1 MPHSAV
7 GSPECSSFSEPGRI
21 SRSRRSLLPPFLL
34 SVLLIISMLAGKTR
48 TLPAGPKPRWVNPC
62 ELPGHVFDPT
72 TDMEGAPPIR
82 AAEIFKNVRERAFVA
97 KKHAEDV
104 TRKFV
109 STLFF
114 FTFLL
119 SHFMICMFIAA
130 KFPHSDKFFQK
141 THIYL
146 KFHAVLEKISEKI
159 KILK

>member
-21 SRSRRSLLPPFLL
+21 SRSRRSLLPPFLFC
-34 SVLLIISMLAGKTR
+34 VLIIISMLAGKTR

-109 STLFF
+109 STFLFS
-114 FTFLL
+114 L
-119 SHFMICMFIAA
+119 SHLLIFIHSCQV
-130 KFPHSDKFFQK
+130 FPFRQIFPDM
-141 THIYL
+141 
-146 KFHAVLEKISEKI
+146 HAF
-159 KILK
+159 